1 MNKVRSANGI
11 TTSNLVF
18 STHCGNNAELFPQ
31 ILNLYVQPNS
41 SIADVTYGKGV
52 FWKNIDTSQYKFFPS
67 DIKTGVD

>member
-41 SIADVTYGKGV
+41 SIADVTYGKEIGRAHV
-52 FWKNIDTSQYKFFPS
+52 
-67 DIKTGVD
+67 